1 MYKLGV
7 ASILAILVL
16 GSVTCTNAQTDGAD
30 VEGPSIFELA
40 SSRPAL
46 QSFVDAVVAADLV
59 GALSDPSTTYTV
71 FAPNNKAFANLLA
84 DDRVGFE
91 TFDELNPEFL
101 TRVLKYHVVPV
112 PALSTDLTEGQVLET
127 LDRDGF
133 FASTLTVDLPE
144 RTTPAGIVQDVNL
157 VGVASTAT
165 VKLPNLPA
173 GNNIVHIVDEVL
185 LPFELVDP
193 NAIAENSVIGVA
205 LANDL
210 SSLIDALAAAG
221 FGETPTSFFRDPTN
235 VGTFFAPTNEAF
247 AAALTELGYDSLDDI
262 PIDTLR
268 LLLTYHVF
276 NGAAK
281 GALTSD
287 QFTDGQ
293 VFQVTND
300 FGNVDLDLNQPLTI
314 DLTSEPGS
322 VVLKAVGN
330 DATVID
336 PDIPAGNIV
345 VHIIDSV
352 LLPFPLTPP
361 ASSDCR
367 TSNRFCSSDDQCCSG
382 TCRRRGF
389 FGRCAPSRH

>member
-46 QSFVDAVVAADLV
+46 QSFVDAVVRADLV
-59 GALSDPSTTYTV
+59 EALSDPSTTYTV

-84 DDRVGFE
+84 DDRVAPE
-91 TFDELNPEFL
+91 TVDELNPEFL
-101 TRVLKYHVVPV
+101 AKVLKYHVVPV

-127 LDRDGF
+127 LDRNGF
-133 FASTLTVDLPE
+133 FATTLTVDLPE
-144 RTTPAGIVQDVNL
+144 RTTPSGIVQDVNL

-185 LPFELVDP
+185 LPFELPDP

-210 SSLIDALAAAG
+210 SSLVDALAAAG
-221 FGETPTSFFRDPTN
+221 LGATDTSFFRDPTR

-300 FGNVDLDLNQPLTI
+300 FEDPPIERPLTI

-352 LLPFPLTPP
+352 LLPF
-361 ASSDCR
+361 SSDCR
-367 TSNRFCSSDDQCCSG
+367 TSNRFCSSDNECCSG

>member
-46 QSFVDAVVAADLV
+46 QSFVDAVVRADLV
-59 GALSDPSTTYTV
+59 EALSDPSTTYTV

-84 DDRVGFE
+84 DDRVAPE
-91 TFDELNPEFL
+91 TVDELNPEFL
-101 TRVLKYHVVPV
+101 AKVLKYHVVPV

-127 LDRDGF
+127 LDRNGF
-133 FASTLTVDLPE
+133 FATTLTVDLPE
-144 RTTPAGIVQDVNL
+144 RTTPSGIVQDVNL

-185 LPFELVDP
+185 LPFELPDP

-210 SSLIDALAAAG
+210 SSLVDALAAAG
-221 FGETPTSFFRDPTN
+221 LGATDTSFFRDPTR

-300 FGNVDLDLNQPLTI
+300 FEDPPIERPLTI

-367 TSNRFCSSDDQCCSG
+367 TSYRFCSSDDECCSG